1 METLLCIALLLM
13 CLCALLLCS
22 GLGLVAV
29 VLWRRDDQKTVQQA
43 TVDEQQ
49 QKAAEVLAQWDN
61 LLDYDGS
68 PQPIPKAGD
77 SR

>member
-22 GLGLVAV
+22 GLGLVAGM
-29 VLWRRDDQKTVQQA
+29 LWRRDEQRTVQQA

-61 LLDYDGS
+61 LLDSDGS

>member
-22 GLGLVAV
+22 GLGLAAV
-29 VLWRRDDQKTVQQA
+29 MLWRRENQKVVEQTVA
-43 TVDEQQ
+43 DEQQ
-49 QKAAEVLAQWDN
+49 KKAAEVMEKWKN
-61 LLDYDGS
+61 LLSYDGN